1 MDISFIN
8 NDKLSDKE
16 KKVKLQQIKYNLQR
30 NLNIL
35 EKELE
40 KLSNKII
47 NECDHEFIIEREY
60 GMYGERWKTCKHC
73 DYFIRY

>member
-30 NLNIL
+30 NMNIL

-47 NECDHEFIIEREY
+47 NECEHEFIIERED

>member
-16 KKVKLQQIKYNLQR
+16 KKIKLQQIKYNLQR

-47 NECDHEFIIEREY
+47 NECDHEFIIERED
-60 GMYGERWKTCKHC
+60 GMYGERWKTCKNC

>member
-35 EKELE
+35 EKELDKDG
-40 KLSNKII
+40 KLVSIVII
-47 NECDHEFIIEREY
+47 L
-60 GMYGERWKTCKHC
+60 
-73 DYFIRY
+73 

>member
-47 NECDHEFIIEREY
+47 NECDHEFIIERED

>member
-1 MDISFIN
+1 MIAT
-8 NDKLSDKE
+8 
-16 KKVKLQQIKYNLQR
+16 

-40 KLSNKII
+40 KLSNKIMD
-47 NECDHEFIIEREY
+47 ECKHEFIIERED

-73 DYFIRY
+73 DYFQRY

>member
-30 NLNIL
+30 NMNIL

-47 NECDHEFIIEREY
+47 NECDHEFIIERED